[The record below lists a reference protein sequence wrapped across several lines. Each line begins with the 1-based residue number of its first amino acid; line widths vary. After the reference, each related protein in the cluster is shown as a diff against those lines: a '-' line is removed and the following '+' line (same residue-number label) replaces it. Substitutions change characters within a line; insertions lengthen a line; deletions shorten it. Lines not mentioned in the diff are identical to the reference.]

1 MSQPEP
7 PTRHPEATMTPAVL
21 DQPAAS
27 ASSASS
33 AATTDILA
41 PLRFF
46 YGLGSESPRVTFLD
60 PDEMPEPAHHLLV
73 HQSDM
78 TGRLRDYH
86 HSEITLDVH
95 AKSRIGNYL
104 VRASVLKSKSE
115 GMPVEFGAIGIHLD
129 GFDDGARELILE
141 GKVPLGGIITQR
153 GIGHLSRPCGYF
165 RIEIDHRLAT
175 LLGGWE
181 GQTLYGRCNTLHH
194 ADGSALAEVVEVLP
208 AERVG
213 RE

>member
-1 MSQPEP
+1 M
-7 PTRHPEATMTPAVL
+7 PAIL
-21 DQPAAS
+21 DQISSAVMSASAAS
-27 ASSASS
+27 ASA
-33 AATTDILA
+33 TDILA

-60 PDEMPEPAHHLLV
+60 AGDLPEPAHHLLV

-86 HSEITLDVH
+86 HTEITLDVH

-104 VRASVLKSKSE
+104 VRASVLKRKSD
-115 GMPVEFGAIGIHLD
+115 GVPVEFGAIGIHLQD
-129 GFDDGARELILE
+129 FDEGARELILE
-141 GKVPLGGIITQR
+141 GKIPLGGIITQR
-153 GIGHLSRPCGYF
+153 RIGHISRPCGFF

-208 AERVG
+208 AEKEG

>member
-1 MSQPEP
+1 MPPDLMSQPEP
-7 PTRHPEATMTPAVL
+7 PTRTSEAAMPAVL
-21 DQPAAS
+21 DHPAAS
-27 ASSASS
+27 AAS
-33 AATTDILA
+33 TTDILA

-46 YGLGSESPRVTFLD
+46 YGLGSESPRVTFLEAD
-60 PDEMPEPAHHLLV
+60 ALPEPAHHLLV
-73 HQSDM
+73 HQIDM

-86 HSEITLDVH
+86 HTEITLDVH

-104 VRASVLKSKSE
+104 VRASVLKRKSD
-115 GMPVEFGAIGIHLD
+115 GVPVEFGAIGIHLD
-129 GFDDGARELILE
+129 AFDDEARQIILD

-153 GIGHLSRPCGYF
+153 GIGHTSRPCGFF

-208 AERVG
+208 AEKEG